1 MNPEFVILEALQPC
15 YPRGL
20 RQDALNATLRIAG
33 TGMSR
38 TDQDRH
44 CRNLEAKGQV
54 IIVAAQDYTLV
65 KITPDGIARLAE

>member
-1 MNPEFVILEALQPC
+1 MNPELIILNALQPC

-20 RQDALNATLRIAG
+20 RPDALNATLRIG
-33 TGMSR
+33 GNKISL

-44 CRNLEAKGQV
+44 CRNLEAAGHL
-54 IIVAAQDYTLV
+54 IIVAGQDYTLI